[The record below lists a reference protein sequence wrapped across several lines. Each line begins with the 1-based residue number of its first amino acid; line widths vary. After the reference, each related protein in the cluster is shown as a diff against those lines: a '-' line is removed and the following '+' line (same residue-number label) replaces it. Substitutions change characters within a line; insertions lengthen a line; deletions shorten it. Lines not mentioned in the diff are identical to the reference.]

1 MSLVPLLMLLMAHGL
16 DSRSYTNNFQRRQG
30 APASYGAPS
39 IPSYNG
45 GGGQPSYNGVQGAK
59 RPKSITIPLPDF
71 DVGQIIREK
80 QNIKKILLS
89 PVLGIGRQIV
99 DTKLSLIL
107 PLLAPIIGLKRTGLG
122 FLRGLIDQKI
132 ALLDNISSSV
142 GGGGG
147 GGYGAPPP
155 SYGAP
160 RGWRKRRNFLRR

>member
-1 MSLVPLLMLLMAHGL
+1 MVVMMVVMLVMM
-16 DSRSYTNNFQRRQG
+16 
-30 APASYGAPS
+30 
-39 IPSYNG
+39 
-45 GGGQPSYNGVQGAK
+45 V
-59 RPKSITIPLPDF
+59 
-71 DVGQIIREK
+71 V
-80 QNIKKILLS
+80 NIKKILLS

-147 GGYGAPPP
+147 GYGAPPP

>member
-1 MSLVPLLMLLMAHGL
+1 MLVMMVVNIKKILL
-16 DSRSYTNNFQRRQG
+16 S
-30 APASYGAPS
+30 P
-39 IPSYNG
+39 G
-45 GGGQPSYNGVQGAK
+45 G
-59 RPKSITIPLPDF
+59 
-71 DVGQIIREK
+71 DVGDDGVDVGDDGGEHQ
-80 QNIKKILLS
+80 KILLS

-147 GGYGAPPP
+147 GYGAPPP

-160 RGWRKRRNFLRR
+160 RGWRQRRNFLRR

>member
-1 MSLVPLLMLLMAHGL
+1 MTFLLKYLSVLLGELLHDRLLRGRALPHVPHLVVMLVMMVVMLVMM
-16 DSRSYTNNFQRRQG
+16 
-30 APASYGAPS
+30 
-39 IPSYNG
+39 
-45 GGGQPSYNGVQGAK
+45 V
-59 RPKSITIPLPDF
+59 
-71 DVGQIIREK
+71 V
-80 QNIKKILLS
+80 NIKKILLS

-147 GGYGAPPP
+147 AGYGAPPQ

-160 RGWRKRRNFLRR
+160 RGWRQRRNFLRR